1 MEEALNGLLQAL
13 RPYQPQ
19 RIILFGSTAR
29 GEADAD
35 SDLDVLV
42 IKDTPEPFVKRLEL
56 MAELCPLGVHADILV
71 YTPSELKC
79 MIEDGNPFILRALEE
94 GRVIYEARS

>member
-1 MEEALNGLLQAL
+1 MEGALNALLQAL

-42 IKDTPEPFVKRLEL
+42 IKDTPEPFGKRLEL
-56 MAELCPLGVHADILV
+56 RAELCP
-71 YTPSELKC
+71 P
-79 MIEDGNPFILRALEE
+79 
-94 GRVIYEARS
+94 RSR

>member
-1 MEEALNGLLQAL
+1 MEEALNALLQAL
-13 RPYQPQ
+13 QPYQPQ

-42 IKDTPEPFVKRLEL
+42 IKDTSEPFMKRLEL
-56 MAELCPLGVHADILV
+56 MAELCPPGVHADILV
-71 YTPSELKC
+71 YTPSELKS
-79 MIEDGNPFILRALEE
+79 MVEDGNPFILRALEE

>member
-1 MEEALNGLLQAL
+1 MERTLNALLQAL

-19 RIILFGSTAR
+19 CIILFGSTAR

-56 MAELCPLGVHADILV
+56 MAGPCPLSVHADILV
-71 YTPSELKC
+71 YTPSQLKC
-79 MIEDGNPFILRALEE
+79 MIEDGNPFILCPSK
-94 GRVIYEARS
+94 RVG